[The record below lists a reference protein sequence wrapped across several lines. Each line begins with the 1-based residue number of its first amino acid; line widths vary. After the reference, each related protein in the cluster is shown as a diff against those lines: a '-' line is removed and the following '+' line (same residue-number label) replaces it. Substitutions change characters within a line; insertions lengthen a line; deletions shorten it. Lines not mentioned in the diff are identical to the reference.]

1 MKTFGKAIAVQT
13 AGPDAVEPENLER
26 AKGQAHDMLARVIH
40 EMMRRCMTLGYEVD
54 ADTVTHHVEEED
66 DRIIYSITFGARQ
79 TRGLLE
85 RIIWAVRL

>member
-26 AKGQAHDMLARVIH
+26 VKEQAIDMLARTIH
-40 EMMRRCMTLGYEVD
+40 RIMQNAMTLGYEIDVD
-54 ADTVTHHVEEED
+54 TLTQNVEETE
-66 DRIIYSITFGARQ
+66 DRIIYSTTFGARQ